1 MNRTTDLLDLE
12 DSDINISDIIVEG
25 QTKTLII
32 ETPPVA
38 HYCPTCGY
46 RMHSRGVKKRT
57 INHPILQDGYSLI
70 LLLKQRRWRCSNP
83 DCLMKLAN
91 HSALL
96 TKGAEPP
103 MQLTCSL

>member
-1 MNRTTDLLDLE
+1 MYEVVKVLNNNTILAHRDNE
-12 DSDINISDIIVEG
+12 EVIVMYKGIGFGKKAGG

-38 HYCPTCGY
+38 SYCPICGF

-70 LLLKQRRWRCSNP
+70 RCV
-83 DCLMKLAN
+83 
-91 HSALL
+91 
-96 TKGAEPP
+96 
-103 MQLTCSL
+103 

>member
-1 MNRTTDLLDLE
+1 MNNITDLLDLE
-12 DSDINISDIIVEG
+12 DSDIKISDIIIEG

-38 HYCPTCGY
+38 IYCPICGF

-57 INHPILQDGYSLI
+57 INHP
-70 LLLKQRRWRCSNP
+70 
-83 DCLMKLAN
+83 
-91 HSALL
+91 SALL
-96 TKGAEPP
+96 TRDVELQ

>member
-1 MNRTTDLLDLE
+1 MISITDLLDLE

-70 LLLKQRRWRCSNP
+70 LLLKQRRWRCP
-83 DCLMKLAN
+83 IPTAYTKLAKP
-91 HSALL
+91 SALL
-96 TKGAEPP
+96 TKGAELP
-103 MQLTCSL
+103 MQPTCSL

>member
-1 MNRTTDLLDLE
+1 MNSITDLLDLE

-46 RMHSRGVKKRT
+46 RMH
-57 INHPILQDGYSLI
+57 
-70 LLLKQRRWRCSNP
+70 
-83 DCLMKLAN
+83 AN
-91 HSALL
+91 F
-96 TKGAEPP
+96 G
-103 MQLTCSL
+103 

>member
-1 MNRTTDLLDLE
+1 MNSITDLLDLE

-57 INHPILQDGYSLI
+57 INHHSSGWLFLDFIPQAT
-70 LLLKQRRWRCSNP
+70 P
-83 DCLMKLAN
+83 LALFQ
-91 HSALL
+91 SRL
-96 TKGAEPP
+96 PV
-103 MQLTCSL
+103 

>member
-1 MNRTTDLLDLE
+1 MNNITDLLDLE
-12 DSDINISDIIVEG
+12 YSDIKISDIIIEG

-38 HYCPTCGY
+38 SYCPICGF

-57 INHPILQDGYSLI
+57 INHP
-70 LLLKQRRWRCSNP
+70 
-83 DCLMKLAN
+83 
-91 HSALL
+91 SALL
-96 TKGAEPP
+96 TRDVELQ